1 MMDKM
6 DSMSMAPMNGKYKSK
21 RPVDV
26 FSAKEKAQMAKM
38 GSKERKAFILRKR
51 REKDPWYAF
60 DRSFYRAAEQPSPA
74 PAGSFLSMFGQSDR
88 AMTENDNQEASI
100 PQVLTLMNNS
110 KMLDYM
116 LTRPQAVMY
125 KELAEAS
132 TPREKV
138 ETIFL
143 CTYSRYPYPAE
154 LEVMTRE
161 VDQGPAGI
169 KRVLWAV
176 LNSQPYRFIE

>member
-1 MMDKM
+1 MIVD
-6 DSMSMAPMNGKYKSK
+6 AFRNNGRLIYLGAGTSGRLGILDAVECIPTFSVKKDMVIGIIAGGERAIKYA
-21 RPVDV
+21 V
-26 FSAKEKAQMAKM
+26 E
-38 GSKERKAFILRKR
+38 G
-51 REKDPWYAF
+51 
-60 DRSFYRAAEQPSPA
+60 AE
-74 PAGSFLSMFGQSDR
+74 
-88 AMTENDNQEASI
+88 DNQEASI

-116 LTRPQAVMY
+116 LTRSQAVMY
-125 KELAEAS
+125 KELAKAS
-132 TPREKV
+132 TPKEKV

-154 LEVMTRE
+154 LDAMTRE
-161 VDQGPAGI
+161 VEQGAAGV